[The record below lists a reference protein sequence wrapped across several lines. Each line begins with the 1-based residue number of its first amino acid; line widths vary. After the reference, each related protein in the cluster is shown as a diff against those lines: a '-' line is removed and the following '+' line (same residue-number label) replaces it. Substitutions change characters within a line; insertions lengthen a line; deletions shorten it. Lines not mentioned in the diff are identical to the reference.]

1 MTLDDPQGP
10 FVLCY
15 DGPAAAERA
24 IRVAPVLLGRGRSA
38 RVVYTCK
45 PTERSLEV
53 TYHRPVVVV

>member
-24 IRVAPVLLGRGRSA
+24 IRVARVLLRRGGSA
-38 RVVYTCK
+38 RVVYTYK

-53 TYHRPVVVV
+53 ASHRPVVVV